1 MMTFGHDYFYLHV
14 NKLIINQINWYSDAV
29 SLKMKTKKKKETSR
43 RRYFGNS
50 ISPKTELLTTA
61 VRVPNL

>member
-29 SLKMKTKKKKETSR
+29 SLKKKKKKTSR